1 MSDPVSVSPPSSSP
15 GVSPRIETPVKLFAL
30 SMEDGIPHMAQ
41 HPRGTFV
48 RLADYQA
55 LRLAATAASAGQ
67 IFVDRDG
74 CEWRLAGDAFEFRD
88 EEEREQGADVWTP
101 ATIKEW
107 TSRTNNENWR
117 YWLGFFGSMVRV

>member
-1 MSDPVSVSPPSSSP
+1 MS
-15 GVSPRIETPVKLFAL
+15 TVKLFAL

-48 RLADYQA
+48 QAADYQA
-55 LRLAATAASAGQ
+55 LLFGTRRAGE

-74 CEWRLAGDAFEFRD
+74 CEWRLVGDAFEFRD
-88 EEEREQGADVWTP
+88 DQEREEGESVWTP
-101 ATIKEW
+101 ATIEEW

-117 YWLGFFGSMVRV
+117 YWLGFFGSIVRE